1 MFRIFIAFTI
11 LTTGVQANDYCAA
24 VAVEDRIG
32 TGCEHNDA
40 TTYVRSASS
49 TTNLSPF
56 FPTHKCFTGAKAT
69 GAVGITRTTT

>member
-1 MFRIFIAFTI
+1 MFRIFIALTI
-11 LTTGVQANDYCAA
+11 LTAGVQANDYCAA
-24 VAVEDRIG
+24 IAVEDRIG
-32 TGCEHNDA
+32 TGCEHDDA

-56 FPTHKCFTGAKAT
+56 FPTRKFFTGVKAT